1 MAINVSSP
9 ITGGAQTGFT
19 SPTYTVSLDS
29 SPSNCKQ
36 WTVTAAGGT
45 QTGVTVHSISAP
57 FTISFWRPLIY
68 KLLQWITTALGVQPK
83 SIPRNTHKLIVRKS
97 VSLSASVTSIAV
109 ATVEL
114 SIPAGAE
121 TSDPANCRAM
131 LSALVGALNQQSA
144 GWGDTLVSGSL

>member
-1 MAINVSSP
+1 MAISVSSP

-45 QTGVTVHSISAP
+45 QAGVTVHSISAP
-57 FTISFWRPLIY
+57 FTISYWRPLIY
-68 KLLQWITTALGVQPK
+68 KFLQWITTALGVQPK
-83 SIPRNTHKLIVRKS
+83 SIPRNVHKLIVRKS
-97 VSLSASVTSIAV
+97 VGLSASVSSIAV
-109 ATVEL
+109 GTVEL

-121 TSDPANCRAM
+121 TFDPANCRAM
-131 LSALVGALNQQSA
+131 LSALIGVLNQQSA

>member
-9 ITGGAQTGFT
+9 ITGGAQTGFS

-45 QTGVTVHSISAP
+45 QPGVTVHSISAP

-83 SIPRNTHKLIVRKS
+83 SIPRNTHKLIV
-97 VSLSASVTSIAV
+97 
-109 ATVEL
+109 
-114 SIPAGAE
+114 
-121 TSDPANCRAM
+121 
-131 LSALVGALNQQSA
+131 
-144 GWGDTLVSGSL
+144 